1 MEWLFVGW
9 ELTGNPTITKHHAIQ
24 IDGINLMEGAAQ
36 STINLIHQLK
46 QKQINLFLFSFMNS
60 INVLIEWVNENI
72 L

>member
-1 MEWLFVGW
+1 
-9 ELTGNPTITKHHAIQ
+9 
-24 IDGINLMEGAAQ
+24 MEGAAQ